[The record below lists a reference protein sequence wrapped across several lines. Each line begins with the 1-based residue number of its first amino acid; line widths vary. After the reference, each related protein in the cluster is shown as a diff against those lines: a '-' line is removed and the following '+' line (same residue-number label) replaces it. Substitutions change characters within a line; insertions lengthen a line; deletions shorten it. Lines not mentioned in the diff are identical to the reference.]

1 MHSLLGREKKEEEAG
16 FGIDLGLSQGFL
28 PQAAT
33 MFSCVGCFWVLLSS
47 ALVAVCSFSFISP
60 AWIVKDQLRNNHHH
74 HHQHHHNNNKDSVS
88 FGLLWHCSESLDH
101 MYRCYTFGG
110 LGKFAEIPSSSWQTS
125 AVLCSGGCALLAVS
139 SLLAIITIFLPSGG
153 CERRICTL
161 AGYMQMASAFH
172 MNVGT
177 ADRAIKSQGVLS
189 TELSVSLIGWLF
201 EIDGAW
207 PTGQPPKSIQTAGK
221 DEMAAGTPIPSL
233 SIALAA
239 ASLFDRLWEQLSISR
254 YATEKEIQVFIM
266 AAGLLVYPFGL
277 NSSLVRSFCGDSDI
291 YYAGECQIGWGYM
304 LAIVGVMLTVFLPF
318 FAKYAPKEQLS
329 PTPLPTLL

>member
-1 MHSLLGREKKEEEAG
+1 MHSLLGRERKEEEAR
-16 FGIDLGLSQGFL
+16 FGIDLGPSTGFL
-28 PQAAT
+28 PRGAT

-60 AWIVKDQLRNNHHH
+60 AWIVKDQLRNSHQHQQ
-74 HHQHHHNNNKDSVS
+74 HQHHGVNSKDSVS

-161 AGYMQMASAFH
+161 AGYMQMAA
-172 MNVGT
+172 
-177 ADRAIKSQGVLS
+177 
-189 TELSVSLIGWLF
+189 
-201 EIDGAW
+201 
-207 PTGQPPKSIQTAGK
+207 
-221 DEMAAGTPIPSL
+221 
-233 SIALAA
+233 
-239 ASLFDRLWEQLSISR
+239 
-254 YATEKEIQVFIM
+254 VFIM

-291 YYAGECQIGWGYM
+291 YCAGDCQIGWGYM

>member
-1 MHSLLGREKKEEEAG
+1 MRALLCREKKAEEEEEAVG
-16 FGIDLGLSQGFL
+16 PCS
-28 PQAAT
+28 AT

-60 AWIVKDQLRNNHHH
+60 AWIVKEH
-74 HHQHHHNNNKDSVS
+74 

-110 LGKFAEIPSSSWQTS
+110 LGKFSEIPSSSWQTS

-161 AGYMQMASAFH
+161 AGYMQMAS
-172 MNVGT
+172 
-177 ADRAIKSQGVLS
+177 
-189 TELSVSLIGWLF
+189 
-201 EIDGAW
+201 
-207 PTGQPPKSIQTAGK
+207 
-221 DEMAAGTPIPSL
+221 
-233 SIALAA
+233 
-239 ASLFDRLWEQLSISR
+239 
-254 YATEKEIQVFIM
+254 VFIM

-277 NSSLVRSFCGDSDI
+277 NSSLVRSFCGNSDI

-318 FAKYAPKEQLS
+318 FAKYAPKEHLS

>member
-16 FGIDLGLSQGFL
+16 FGIDLGLSPGFL

-60 AWIVKDQLRNNHHH
+60 AWIVKDQLRNNHQ
-74 HHQHHHNNNKDSVS
+74 HQHHNNNKDSVS

-161 AGYMQMASAFH
+161 AGYMQMASENH
-172 MNVGT
+172 P
-177 ADRAIKSQGVLS
+177 L
-189 TELSVSLIGWLF
+189 LF
-201 EIDGAW
+201 
-207 PTGQPPKSIQTAGK
+207 
-221 DEMAAGTPIPSL
+221 
-233 SIALAA
+233 
-239 ASLFDRLWEQLSISR
+239 
-254 YATEKEIQVFIM
+254 
-266 AAGLLVYPFGL
+266 
-277 NSSLVRSFCGDSDI
+277 C
-291 YYAGECQIGWGYM
+291 
-304 LAIVGVMLTVFLPF
+304 
-318 FAKYAPKEQLS
+318 LS
-329 PTPLPTLL
+329 PLPPEEREEEEEAKTERKQE

>member
-16 FGIDLGLSQGFL
+16 FGIDLGLSAGFL
-28 PQAAT
+28 PLHGAAT

-60 AWIVKDQLRNNHHH
+60 AWIVKDQLRNHL
-74 HHQHHHNNNKDSVS
+74 HHQQQPQHLNNKDSVS

-110 LGKFAEIPSSSWQTS
+110 LGKFSEIPSSSWQTS

-161 AGYMQMASAFH
+161 AGYMQMAS
-172 MNVGT
+172 
-177 ADRAIKSQGVLS
+177 
-189 TELSVSLIGWLF
+189 
-201 EIDGAW
+201 
-207 PTGQPPKSIQTAGK
+207 
-221 DEMAAGTPIPSL
+221 
-233 SIALAA
+233 
-239 ASLFDRLWEQLSISR
+239 
-254 YATEKEIQVFIM
+254 VFIM

-277 NSSLVRSFCGDSDI
+277 NSSLVRSFCGNSDI